1 METSG
6 SDIGGR
12 NYTNLSLVVDAR
24 LAYPPP
30 MRDPKPVPEAELVSA
45 ARRLRGHIL
54 DAIAKAGS
62 GHPGGSFSALEIILA
77 LYSGELRYDP
87 NDPLWPERDRFVLS
101 KGHGVPALYAVMAER
116 GFFPIE
122 RLQTLRELGS
132 PLQGH
137 PANALLPGIEAST
150 GSLGQ
155 GLSVAQ
161 GIALAGRLASKDGEN
176 PAWRAYV
183 VTGDGELQEGQ
194 IWEAALSAPKLGATN
209 LTVFVDWNNGQI
221 DGLVEDVMPLEP
233 LADKWVAFGWNVL
246 TIDGHSIGAIR
257 EACATARAETTKPTV
272 VLARTMK
279 GKGVTFMESD
289 TVGWH
294 GKAPNKDEHER
305 ARKELA

>member
-1 METSG
+1 
-6 SDIGGR
+6 
-12 NYTNLSLVVDAR
+12 
-24 LAYPPP
+24 
-30 MRDPKPVPEAELVSA
+30 MRDPQQIPEAELMITA
-45 ARRLRGHIL
+45 KKLRGHIL

-62 GHPGGSFSALEIILA
+62 GHPGGSFSALEIILT
-77 LYSGELRYDP
+77 LYSGEMRYDP
-87 NDPLWPERDRFVLS
+87 KDPLWAERDRFVLS

-116 GFFPIE
+116 GFFALE
-122 RLQTLRELGS
+122 KLQTLRELGS

-161 GIALAGRLASKDGEN
+161 GIALAGKLAGGDAAAK
-176 PAWRAYV
+176 WRAYV

-194 IWEAALSAPKLGATN
+194 VWEAALSAPKLGATN

-233 LADKWVAFGWNVL
+233 LGDKWRAFGWNVVKC
-246 TIDGHSIGAIR
+246 DGHSIQSIR
-257 EACATARAETTKPTV
+257 DACAKAKAEKNKPTV
-272 VLARTMK
+272 VLARTTK
-279 GKGVTFMESD
+279 GKGVTFMETD

-305 ARKELA
+305 ARKELV

>member
-1 METSG
+1 
-6 SDIGGR
+6 
-12 NYTNLSLVVDAR
+12 
-24 LAYPPP
+24 
-30 MRDPKPVPEAELVSA
+30 MRDPQQIPEAELVTT
-45 ARRLRGHIL
+45 ARKLRGHIL

-62 GHPGGSFSALEIILA
+62 GHPGGSFSALEIILT
-77 LYSGELRYDP
+77 LYSGEMRYDP
-87 NDPLWPERDRFVLS
+87 KEPLWADRDRFVLS

-116 GFFPIE
+116 GFFPLE
-122 RLQTLRELGS
+122 KLQTLRELGS

-161 GIALAGRLASKDGEN
+161 GIALAGKLAGGEGG
-176 PAWRAYV
+176 AKWRAYV

-194 IWEAALSAPKLGATN
+194 VWEAAMSAPKLGATN

-233 LADKWVAFGWNVL
+233 LGDKWRAFGWNVVK
-246 TIDGHSIGAIR
+246 IDGHSIPAIR
-257 EACATARAETTKPTV
+257 EACAKAKAEKNKPTV
-272 VLARTMK
+272 VLARTVK
-279 GKGVTFMESD
+279 GKGVTFMETD

-294 GKAPNKDEHER
+294 GKAPNKDEHDR
-305 ARKELA
+305 ARKELV

>member
-1 METSG
+1 
-6 SDIGGR
+6 
-12 NYTNLSLVVDAR
+12 
-24 LAYPPP
+24 
-30 MRDPKPVPEAELVSA
+30 MRDPQQIPEAELVITA
-45 ARRLRGHIL
+45 KKLRSHIL

-62 GHPGGSFSALEIILA
+62 GHPGGSFSALEIILT
-77 LYSGELRYDP
+77 LYSGEMRYDP
-87 NDPLWPERDRFVLS
+87 KEPLWSDRDRFVLS

-116 GFFPIE
+116 GFFPLE
-122 RLQTLRELGS
+122 KLQTLRELGS

-161 GIALAGRLASKDGEN
+161 GIALAGKLAGGEGT
-176 PAWRAYV
+176 AKWRAYV

-194 IWEAALSAPKLGATN
+194 VWEAALSAPKLGATN

-233 LADKWVAFGWNVL
+233 LGDKWRAFGWNVVKC
-246 TIDGHSIGAIR
+246 DGHSITSIR
-257 EACATARAETTKPTV
+257 EACVKAKAEKNKPTV
-272 VLARTMK
+272 VLARTVK
-279 GKGVTFMESD
+279 GKGVTFMETD

-305 ARKELA
+305 ARKELV

>member
-1 METSG
+1 
-6 SDIGGR
+6 
-12 NYTNLSLVVDAR
+12 
-24 LAYPPP
+24 
-30 MRDPKPVPEAELVSA
+30 MRDPPPLPEAELTA
-45 ARRLRGHIL
+45 TAKKLRAHIL
-54 DAIAKAGS
+54 DAIVKAGS
-62 GHPGGSFSALEIILA
+62 GHPGGSFSALEIILT
-77 LYSGELRYDP
+77 LYSGEMRFDP
-87 NDPLWPERDRFVLS
+87 KEPHWAERDRFVLS

-116 GFFPIE
+116 GFFPLAD
-122 RLQTLRELGS
+122 LQTLRELGS

-161 GIALAGRLASKDGEN
+161 GIALAGKLAGGAGAPKY
-176 PAWRAYV
+176 RAYV

-209 LTVFVDWNNGQI
+209 MTVFVDWNNGQI
-221 DGLVEDVMPLEP
+221 DGLVEDVMPLAP
-233 LADKWVAFGWNVL
+233 LDEKWRAFGWNVL
-246 TIDGHSIGAIR
+246 TIDGHSIPAIR
-257 EACATARAETTKPTV
+257 DACAKARAETARPTV
-272 VLARTMK
+272 VLAKTTK
-279 GKGVTFMESD
+279 GKGVTFFESD